1 MGYDPHGL
9 ITFFEKLRANEK
21 KRLGAL
27 AKVFS
32 SHPMTEDRIKKA
44 REMLARFPEK
54 SEYQINSS
62 DFIAVK
68 DRLGIGSNQRKLAES
83 KNERRRPTLKR
94 RKPANDDQEDK
105 TAEGERPTFKRRL
118 PD

>member
-1 MGYDPHGL
+1 
-9 ITFFEKLRANEK
+9 
-21 KRLGAL
+21 
-27 AKVFS
+27 
-32 SHPMTEDRIKKA
+32 MTEDRVKKA
-44 REMLARFPEK
+44 REMLARFPEQ

-94 RKPANDDQEDK
+94 RKRASDDQVDE
-105 TAEGERPTFKRRL
+105 TAETDRPTLKRRS
-118 PD
+118 PDR